1 LIERNKGAKKNE
13 SEEQERRQQRR
24 KELEFQDGP
33 SEGERFPLISFI
45 PSLKIPSYSTLP
57 LWRGH
62 IHLRVKMGSLIKE
75 QKNKGKEKRRKE
87 KSNRR
92 KREHMNI
99 PKENINDISAD
110 FFALLIL
117 SSILFMYLP

>member
-1 LIERNKGAKKNE
+1 VARPHPPERSRG
-13 SEEQERRQQRR
+13 
-24 KELEFQDGP
+24 
-33 SEGERFPLISFI
+33 ISQGQNGQFD
-45 PSLKIPSYSTLP
+45 
-57 LWRGH
+57 
-62 IHLRVKMGSLIKE
+62 KE

-99 PKENINDISAD
+99 PKENIHDISVD